1 MKKSQILVDIG
12 LDENMVPEELHWTA
26 EDGGVQKQ
34 ATKAVFLTVWDD
46 DAKEA
51 LRIDLW
57 TKDMTMDDM
66 KVFFM
71 QTIHSMANTY
81 SRATNDEDTVQ
92 KMQAF
97 AKEFAISS
105 GLIEE

>member
-1 MKKSQILVDIG
+1 MKKSQIAIDIS

-26 EDGGVQKQ
+26 EDGGVSQEP
-34 ATKAVFLTVWDD
+34 TKAVFVTVWDD
-46 DAKEA
+46 QSKEA

-57 TKDMTMDDM
+57 TKDMSMDDM

-81 SRATNDEDTVQ
+81 SRATGDEDTVV
-92 KMQAF
+92 KMQEF

-105 GLIEE
+105 GLIDE